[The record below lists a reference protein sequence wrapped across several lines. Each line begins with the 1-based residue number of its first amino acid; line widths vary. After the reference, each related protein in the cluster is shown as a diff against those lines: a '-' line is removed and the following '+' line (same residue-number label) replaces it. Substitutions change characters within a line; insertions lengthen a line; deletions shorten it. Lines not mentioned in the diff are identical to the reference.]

1 MKKLLVL
8 MVALMALTTTTTA
21 QVQKR
26 EYGFSRLYHETVETS
41 YGNFDRVNPYVCE
54 RVNGGD
60 WNKISD
66 DRVVFCQEV
75 KRHDR
80 KSQKLVLTAENYTKK
95 NFNLKV
101 KFSYTVKGGKKQT
114 QTMDMFV
121 SSRGKSYSNVIRMFL
136 NNNIFVESFHIESI
150 KIEKMW

>member
-1 MKKLLVL
+1 MKKILVL
-8 MVALMALTTTTTA
+8 MVALIALTTTTTA

-26 EYGFSRLYHETVETS
+26 EYGFSRLHHETVETS

-75 KRHDR
+75 KMHDR
-80 KSQKLVLTAENYTKK
+80 KSHELVLTAENYTKK

-101 KFSYTVKGGKKQT
+101 KFSYTVKGGSKQT

-121 SSRGKSYSNVIRMFL
+121 SSRGKSYSNVIRIFL